1 MTEILIALFG
11 CEGGKQRRCVV
22 LPTKLCTTRKQE
34 GIPMSNADY
43 VQKSMYLT
51 SYQTDELCQDFQ

>member
-22 LPTKLCTTRKQE
+22 LPTKLCHHQKTRRN
-34 GIPMSNADY
+34 SNPDVQCRLCAKIY
-43 VQKSMYLT
+43 VSHILP
-51 SYQTDELCQDFQ
+51 D